1 MTAFHRF
8 QALHQAPAPLLLP
21 NAWDAASA
29 RLFELAGAPAIATS
43 SASLAWSLGYADGG
57 ALPPAELLAAVRR
70 LARVL
75 SVPLSVDLEDGYS
88 ADPAAVAALARAVA
102 DAGAVGINLEDGDQ
116 APALLAA
123 KIAAIRS
130 ALGSDRP
137 FFINARSD
145 VYLRRL
151 ASGAAAAAMSLERLR
166 LYREA
171 GADGAFLPGLASVDE
186 VRSLAPAIGMP
197 LNLMVLPGMPAI
209 EQLHAAGARRFSV
222 GPAPFLLAYGQA
234 QAQIRDFLQ
243 QQATAGLFGQ
253 GLGYAA
259 MNSALQGG
267 ELLA

>member
-1 MTAFHRF
+1 MTAFQTF
-8 QALHQAPAPLLLP
+8 QALHHAPAPLLLP

-57 ALPPAELLAAVRR
+57 ALPPEELLAAVRR
-70 LARVL
+70 IARVIR
-75 SVPLSVDLEDGYS
+75 VPLSVDLEDGYS
-88 ADPAAVAALARAVA
+88 TDPAAVARLASAVA

-123 KIAAIRS
+123 KITAIRA
-130 ALGSDRP
+130 ALGSGRP

-145 VYLRRL
+145 VYLRQL
-151 ASGAAAAAMSLERLR
+151 ASGATAVTMSLERLR
-166 LYREA
+166 RYREA

-197 LNLMVLPGMPAI
+197 LNLMTLPGMPAI
-209 EQLHAAGARRFSV
+209 AELHAAGAQRFSV

-234 QAQIRDFLQ
+234 QTLMHDFLQ

-259 MNSALQGG
+259 MNSALQR
-267 ELLA
+267 